1 MGVGRALRRCYSDI
15 RIHPLEPASSPTLS
29 TGSKVGRHRIQ
40 GISDEF
46 IPPVLDLS
54 QLDEIVAA
62 HDGDAILLAQRL
74 ASELGLGVGISS
86 GANLAGAIELQ
97 NRMGD
102 ASVVVTVFPDSNKK
116 YLTTD
121 LVREEPVKEGYFS
134 PDVELLAFE
143 ALPRVCAACES

>member
-1 MGVGRALRRCYSDI
+1 MGVGRALRRYYPDI

-29 TGSKVGRHRIQ
+29 TGCKVGRHRIQ

-97 NRMGD
+97 NQMGD
-102 ASVVVTVFPDSNKK
+102 AAVVVTVFPDSNKK

-121 LVREEPVKEGYFS
+121 LVREEPVREGYVS
-134 PDVELLAFE
+134 ADVELLAFE
-143 ALPRVCAACES
+143 ALPRVCSACVR